1 MSFNVALSGLNAAT
15 ADLGTLSNNIANANT
30 IGFKG
35 SRTEFGDF
43 YRVSSYDLSSGN
55 TGAGVHVE
63 RVAQQFSQG
72 TINNTGNSLDLAISG
87 EGFFTLSDNGA
98 RVYTRAGAFSTDR
111 NGYVTNTTGQR
122 LQVYPPIGS
131 SGVFNTASATDLHIS
146 SNTNPPAATVIV
158 TASTNLP
165 ANAAV
170 PVTTPFS
177 ATDATSFNKTT
188 SVTVYD
194 SLGTPH
200 TASLYYA
207 KTAAAGAWDL
217 HVTVDGS
224 EVGSG
229 SALSFDNAGLL
240 TSPANGRIT
249 LDGYTAGNGSAPLTM
264 SFDVSGSTQYGDG
277 FTVGTL
283 NQDGYAA
290 GELSGLTITDAGIV
304 QARYTNGQLTPIGQ
318 IVMTVFPD
326 QQGLQQL
333 GSSTWAE
340 TFASGQPI
348 SGVADGANFGN
359 VQSGSLESSN
369 VDLTEQLVNMMTA
382 QRNYQANSQVISTTD
397 EMLQTIMNL
406 R

>member
-15 ADLGTLSNNIANANT
+15 VDLGTLSNNIANSNT
-30 IGFKG
+30 IGFKS

-43 YRVSSYDLSSGN
+43 YRVSSYDLSEANSGS
-55 TGAGVHVE
+55 GV
-63 RVAQQFSQG
+63 RVQRIAQQYSQG
-72 TINNTGNSLDLAISG
+72 TINNTGNALDLAISG
-87 EGFFTLSDNGA
+87 DGFFTLSDKGA
-98 RVYTRAGAFSTDR
+98 RAYTRAGAFSTDR
-111 NGYVTNTTGQR
+111 NGYVVNNSGQR
-122 LQVYPPIGS
+122 LQVYPPAGTA
-131 SGVFNTASATDLHIS
+131 GTFNTAAATDLHIS
-146 SNTNPPAATVIV
+146 SSTNPPAP
-158 TASTNLP
+158 TAGVRAAVNLP
-165 ANAAV
+165 ASAAV
-170 PVTTPFS
+170 PATTPFS
-177 ATDATSFNKTT
+177 AGDASSYNKTT
-188 SVTVYD
+188 SLTVYD

-207 KTAAAGAWDL
+207 KTATAGAWDL

-229 SALSFDNAGLL
+229 TPLSFDTAGVL
-240 TSPANGRIT
+240 SAPADGRIA
-249 LDGYTAGNGSAPLTM
+249 LDGYTIGNGSAPLAM
-264 SFDVSGSTQYGDG
+264 SFDVTGSTQYGDS

-290 GELSGLTITDAGIV
+290 GELSGLTITETGIV
-304 QARYTNGQLTPIGQ
+304 QARYTNGQLTPVGQ

-333 GSSTWAE
+333 GASTWAE

-348 SGVADGANFGN
+348 SGVAGGANFGS
-359 VQSGSLESSN
+359 VQSGALEASN

-397 EMLQTIMNL
+397 ELLQTIMNL